1 MKTQKKKNE
10 ESKIKIEHC
19 SREQTMLYEES
30 YNEFD
35 RFFVFLVIVIVLYDP
50 KKASILVFVPLDKN
64 FMQMGGF
71 IPARAS
77 IELGKVHIPSPQI
90 KPEATA
96 GPKASA
102 FALSIFSQVN
112 RIKLP
117 THASMAKYEPT

>member
-1 MKTQKKKNE
+1 MTLKN
-10 ESKIKIEHC
+10 
-19 SREQTMLYEES
+19 
-30 YNEFD
+30 
-35 RFFVFLVIVIVLYDP
+35 
-50 KKASILVFVPLDKN
+50 ASTLAFVPLDKN

-71 IPARAS
+71 TPARAS

-102 FALSIFSQVN
+102 FALSIFSQIN

-117 THASMAKYEPT
+117 THMSMAKYEPI

>member
-1 MKTQKKKNE
+1 
-10 ESKIKIEHC
+10 
-19 SREQTMLYEES
+19 MLYEES

-50 KKASILVFVPLDKN
+50 KNASILVFVPLDKN

-77 IELGKVHIPSPQI
+77 IELGTVHIPSPQI

-102 FALSIFSQVN
+102 FALSIFSQTN

>member
-1 MKTQKKKNE
+1 
-10 ESKIKIEHC
+10 
-19 SREQTMLYEES
+19 MLYEES

-77 IELGKVHIPSPQI
+77 IELGKVHIPSRKSNQ
-90 KPEATA
+90 KPLLAQKHQ
-96 GPKASA
+96 P
-102 FALSIFSQVN
+102 
-112 RIKLP
+112 LP
-117 THASMAKYEPT
+117 CQSFPR